1 MSDLPEPLTPADC
14 DLRDFQY
21 MPLDVS
27 RLRGSELAS
36 TESPEACWAALMLW
50 SASWHEVPAASLC
63 DDERV
68 LAKAAGYGR
77 DIKGWRKVSAAALRG
92 FQKASDGRFYHPVVA
107 VKALEAWLEK
117 LAQRMSG
124 GEGNAKRW
132 GTEFDKVEIVAS
144 ARIAAER
151 LRALDPKS
159 RTLLKR
165 FVASLPK
172 SEIVAPVGSPN
183 GSPVGTPGGIPLG
196 VPLGSQGKGREGK
209 EETHTPGLDSEL
221 NRSAAPPGP
230 VREKSDRERLAA
242 RVATAIGV
250 QKIGD
255 LPPNVAGNLMAE
267 VDSMLAQNCDFVAD
281 IAPALATR
289 PDGKWPGN
297 PRYWTKA
304 ALGNRDRR
312 LANPAPAG
320 HGKTANLHRSERD
333 KRLRSWAKSRQWSAT
348 WGPQPGEPGCCL
360 TEAEIAGAT
369 TREVA

>member
-27 RLRGSELAS
+27 RLRGSEMAS

-132 GTEFDKVEIVAS
+132 GSEFDKAEIVAS
-144 ARIAAER
+144 AQIAAAC

-159 RTLLKR
+159 KGLFKR

-172 SEIVAPVGSPN
+172 TAIG
-183 GSPVGTPGGIPLG
+183 GPVGTAGGIPLG
-196 VPLGSQGKGREGK
+196 VPSGVPLGSQEKGREEK
-209 EETHTPGLDSEL
+209 KETHTPSPDSEL
-221 NRSAAPPGP
+221 NRAAPQPGP
-230 VREKSDRERLAA
+230 VREKSDREKLAA
-242 RVATAIGV
+242 RIATAIGV

-255 LPPNVAGNLMAE
+255 LPPNLAGNLMAE
-267 VDSMLAQNCDFVAD
+267 IESVLAQNCDFDAD
-281 IAPALATR
+281 LAPALATK

-297 PRYWTKA
+297 PRYWGKIA
-304 ALGNRDRR
+304 IANRDRR
-312 LANPAPAG
+312 LANPAKAGPAPNA
-320 HGKTANLHRSERD
+320 KLHPSERD
-333 KRLRSWAKSRQWSAT
+333 KRLRSWLKTGQWAAS
-348 WGPQPGEPGCCL
+348 WGPTPDEAGCCL
-360 TEAEIAGAT
+360 TADEIADARA
-369 TREVA
+369 REAA